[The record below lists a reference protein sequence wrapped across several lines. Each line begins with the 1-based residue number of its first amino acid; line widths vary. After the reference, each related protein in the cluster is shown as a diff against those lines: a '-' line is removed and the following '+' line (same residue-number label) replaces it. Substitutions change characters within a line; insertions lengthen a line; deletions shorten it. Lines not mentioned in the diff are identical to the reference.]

1 MINYYDYPAEK
12 NVQLSEHFSVD
23 EFVPWSDYEGDFP
36 PTVPVDF
43 DLIDVLENI
52 YDFFGCECAVIS
64 SGYRTPA
71 CDVAVGGS
79 GSGYH
84 TKGMAA
90 DVAFYKDGQQIHS
103 RLIACYAQD
112 IGVKGIGYRCGGA
125 ENWTHLDTRSEGVW
139 YGDETDYSSGHNDFY
154 GYTGTTKAEIYTDGQ
169 YIENHSSGS
178 QSSGSVDVKTVQ
190 GWLNSKYGAG
200 LDVDGIYGS
209 LTKAALVA
217 ALQTELGG
225 LDVDGIFGYYTKGAV
240 RNLSNGDSGNLV
252 YILQGLLLCNGY
264 GAGGFDGVFG
274 SGTEA
279 AVTAYQYQHALD
291 ADGIAGQQTFESLC
305 S

>member
-1 MINYYDYPAEK
+1 MIEYYNYPADREL
-12 NVQLSEHFSVD
+12 QLSQHFSVG
-23 EFVPWSDYEGDFP
+23 EFVTASDYDYIAYP
-36 PTVPVDF
+36 SQVPISTE
-43 DLIDVLENI
+43 LINILENI
-52 YDFFGCECAVIS
+52 YEHFNCECAVIS
-64 SGYRTPA
+64 SGYRTPE
-71 CDVAVGGS
+71 CDRAVGGS

-84 TKGMAA
+84 TLGMAA
-90 DVAFYKDGQQIHS
+90 DVAFYKDGQRIHS

-125 ENWTHLDTRSEGVW
+125 EYWTHLDARTEGIW
-139 YGDETDYSSGHNDFY
+139 YGDETDYSSGYDFY
-154 GYTGTTKAEIYTDGQ
+154 DYTGTTKAEVYTEGQ
-169 YIENHSSGS
+169 NDSSGS
-178 QSSGSVDVKTVQ
+178 QSGGSVDVKTVQ

-200 LDVDGIYGS
+200 LDVDGVYGV
-209 LTKAALVA
+209 LTKAALVE

-225 LDVDGIFGYYTKGAV
+225 LDVDGIFGYYTKSAV

-264 GAGGFDGVFG
+264 GAGGFDGIFG

-291 ADGIAGQQTFESLC
+291 ADGIAGPQTFESLC